1 MHKSVKVRKVPGKI
15 YKRERYRERLRKYI
29 DFFQDF
35 FLYINESLHKLEQ
48 QLEKAIISTPIL
60 NKEFFNY

>member
-1 MHKSVKVRKVPGKI
+1 MKKCETFREKI

-29 DFFQDF
+29 DFFQDL

>member
-1 MHKSVKVRKVPGKI
+1 MKKCETFREKI
-15 YKRERYRERLRKYI
+15 CKRERYRERLRKYI
-29 DFFQDF
+29 DFFQDL